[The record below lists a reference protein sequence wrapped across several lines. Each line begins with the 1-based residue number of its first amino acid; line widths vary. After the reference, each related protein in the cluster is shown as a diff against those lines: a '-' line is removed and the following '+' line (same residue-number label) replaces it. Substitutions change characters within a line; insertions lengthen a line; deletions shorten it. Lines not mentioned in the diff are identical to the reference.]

1 MKLALAWALLLSHIS
16 FSLATI
22 FTNVAVIG
30 KTGIMHEIDRAGTN
44 YGVLYI
50 LAPSET
56 DAPSLTLTN
65 KTEWIIVKQSKGET
79 NVLAEEIKAQKEF
92 VQTVN
97 TCKDEDFPNG
107 SPWTKINQVIG
118 DSKTCFAFT
127 PIMSG
132 SWTGEVVMTQ
142 TKNQKKTPY
151 RLLCEAQTDVML
163 IRFGGC
169 EFKKTVEEC
178 YQCLTLQQFQAERN
192 FQPLNDK
199 MNLQPPT
206 QQLRHQKQA
215 VPQSEETLPV
225 TEPTGAEADEH
236 SRDPDF
242 LDFSSFRPK
251 NSEKLRRNE
260 EEKQILKEVW
270 APVTSSKKLTRA
282 VNWKSNHKSD
292 NEKEKLRIDEMI
304 ETQQIQQQER
314 KDQLKKDLES
324 IKKGTA
330 SKKEGN
336 RLKKKTKKG

>member
-79 NVLAEEIKAQKEF
+79 NVLAEEIKDQKEF
-92 VQTVN
+92 DQQVD

-178 YQCLTLQQFQAERN
+178 YQCLTLQQFQEEKN

-242 LDFSSFRPK
+242 LDFSSFRH
-251 NSEKLRRNE
+251 SEKFRRNE
-260 EEKQILKEVW
+260 KEKKILKDRL
-270 APVTSSKKLTRA
+270 APVTSPKKPTRA
-282 VNWKSNHKSD
+282 VGWKSNHKSD
-292 NEKEKLRIDEMI
+292 NEREGHRILENEKQL
-304 ETQQIQQQER
+304 QIQQENGKNQHEE
-314 KDQLKKDLES
+314 DLES
-324 IKKGTA
+324 IKKGFLRKKKGSV
-330 SKKEGN
+330 SKKKPARSN
-336 RLKKKTKKG
+336 

>member
-30 KTGIMHEIDRAGTN
+30 QTGIMHEIDRAGTN

-92 VQTVN
+92 DQGVN

-242 LDFSSFRPK
+242 LDFSSFRH
-251 NSEKLRRNE
+251 SEKFRRNE
-260 EEKQILKEVW
+260 KEKKILKDKL
-270 APVTSSKKLTRA
+270 APVTSPKKPTRA
-282 VNWKSNHKSD
+282 VGWKSNHKSD
-292 NEKEKLRIDEMI
+292 NEREGHRILENEKQL
-304 ETQQIQQQER
+304 QIQQENGKNQHEE
-314 KDQLKKDLES
+314 DLKS
-324 IKKGTA
+324 IKNGFLRKEKGSV
-330 SKKEGN
+330 SKKKRARSN
-336 RLKKKTKKG
+336 